1 MNTAIDQS
9 SQGRALR
16 NGEFA
21 SLLGY
26 AATKAAKRLVD
37 DVYAR
42 VAADQREHAKT
53 QANENKLR
61 NAVGAFVADLLGSH
75 AGTRPRYWVWRPMSP
90 RTYTGGPVGYDV
102 FVKRL
107 VPALERLGLLERRG
121 SVAQYIEGFGG
132 SNESGGRHEKTVRTG
147 QWATR
152 FRARPELL
160 ELSIRYGVPP
170 ETADQH
176 FAYRLTLPREPL
188 QVRTASTRPDYG
200 GEKMRGRKMAFA
212 HTALSRRLDAEV
224 RELNEYL
231 ARQHI
236 EGGTHAGYL
245 RIFQNGDQEGF
256 RWNYGG
262 RLYST
267 PSGKNYQQLS
277 KQDRKRKGETRR
289 TPGRLKMTI
298 NDEAVAEVDIRASYL
313 TILHALHGEQLDL
326 DRDPYLL
333 ASLGKKGRHAV
344 KLWMV
349 ATLGSGKP
357 IERWPKELIDDY
369 EEESGKAFDR
379 RTYSVKRITALAV
392 QQHPLL
398 ARLQEPIRGRVRG
411 WPDLMFRESQA
422 MVGAMLDLKRD
433 HDIPSLAVHDS
444 LLVPASKT
452 DLAIQAIKRRFKAV
466 TGKEAQVVPSSTTN
480 SRRRDAQEDE
490 ATPKKHKAA

>member
-1 MNTAIDQS
+1 MSTADQPPD
-9 SQGRALR
+9 GRALR

-26 AATKAAKRLVD
+26 PATNAAKRLVD

-42 VAADQREHAKT
+42 VAADQCKHAAT

-61 NAVGAFVADLLGSH
+61 NAVGAFVADLLVAH
-75 AGTRPRYWVWRPMSP
+75 AGTRPRYWVWRTMSP
-90 RTYTGGPVGYDV
+90 RGYTGAPVGYDV

-107 VPALERLGLLERRG
+107 VPALERLGLVERRG
-121 SVAQYIEGFGG
+121 SVAQYIEGFD
-132 SNESGGRHEKTVRTG
+132 SNESASGGHGKTVRVN

-152 FRARPELL
+152 FRALPELL
-160 ELSIRYGVPP
+160 GLSVRYGVPP
-170 ETADQH
+170 ENADQH
-176 FAYRLTLPREPL
+176 FEYKLILPREPL

-200 GEKMRGRKMAFA
+200 GEKMRGKKIAFA
-212 HTALSRRLDAEV
+212 HTALSRRLEAEV

-236 EGGTHAGYL
+236 EGGKHAGYL

-298 NDEAVAEVDIRASYL
+298 NGEAVAEVDIRASYL

-326 DRDPYLL
+326 NRDPYMLPG
-333 ASLGKKGRHAV
+333 LGRQGRHAV

-357 IERWPKELIDDY
+357 IERWPKELIADY
-369 EEESGKAFDR
+369 EEETGKPFDR
-379 RTYSVKRITALAV
+379 RTYSVKHITALAV

-398 ARLQEPIRGRVRG
+398 GRLQEPIRGRVRG
-411 WPDLMFRESQA
+411 WPDFMFRESHA
-422 MVGAMLDLKRD
+422 MVGAMLDLKRN
-433 HDIPSLAVHDS
+433 HDVPSLAVHDS
-444 LLVPASKT
+444 LIVPASKT
-452 DLAIQAIKRRFKAV
+452 DLAIQALKSRFKAV

-480 SRRRDAQEDE
+480 SRRRDTQKQEVAQ
-490 ATPKKHKAA
+490 KKHKAA